1 MHGARLVSTPAIN
14 RIGSAVS
21 GFDDSRWDIPVKSKG
36 VQLGKTAKEKLPAW
50 GWLLIACSL
59 EVKQN
64 NGSAPAH
71 RPNGRLIQA
80 YGGPLKPAGRQLVFS
95 VSRSLPR
102 QNLLEQIQRSRIAR
116 LPKPEQCLLSDFGIL
131 VALRDRNQSGNSFV
145 ARTL

>member
-1 MHGARLVSTPAIN
+1 MQGARLVNTPAMK

-71 RPNGRLIQA
+71 RPHGRLIQA
-80 YGGPLKPAGRQLVFS
+80 HGGRLNPAGRQLVFS
-95 VSRSLPR
+95 ASRSLSR

-116 LPKPEQCLLSDFGIL
+116 LPKPEHRFLSDFRIL
-131 VALRDRNQSGNSFV
+131 
-145 ARTL
+145 